1 MLAQLVDRIDAAHG
15 TRFALGERLASDEQ
29 RAYAPTPRAGVGP
42 G

>member
-15 TRFALGERLASDEQ
+15 TRCALGERFASGEPG
-29 RAYAPTPRAGVGP
+29 AYATTPRAGVGP